1 MLAVFSGSGLRPVPV
16 FFLSRKLRL
25 SHKVLVA
32 APRLGADAAAGASQK
47 CVAMGVDVDGSRYV
61 VSGADGDRVVDVD
74 R

>member
-47 CVAMGVDVDGSRYV
+47 CVAMGVDGSRYV
-61 VSGADGDRVVDVD
+61 VSGADGDRVVDVA